1 MSASHTTGRGRPV
14 HDPGAPERIH
24 VLVDRQGRLTGWSPA
39 AEKLLGYPEEAVRGR
54 PALGLLADP
63 AVDGRPPGPGEDY
76 AVSLRRRD
84 GGVVRCRLAVR
95 PQGVGD
101 KGSGWE
107 VLLAPLEQD
116 GTGAAGQDGTP
127 ELERALLETLFTL
140 SPVGLFLLD
149 PQLRMIRFNP
159 AGEGMQGVSV
169 EEAVGR
175 RPTEVWTGVE
185 RVERVMAEVLAT
197 GRPAIGIEKRVRPP
211 GDPDHDHVYSAS
223 VFRLEDARGRILG
236 IADATVDVT
245 DRHLAHERLTVL
257 ARASSRI
264 GSTLD
269 ALDTARGLAEVSVPV
284 AADGVAVEV
293 LEEVLAGEDLTA
305 GPVRPG
311 AVLRRAAS
319 CFRDDRTSGTAAGH
333 EGPLPGAVAAE
344 VLADLEPRLVDPLS
358 SLGRKV
364 LRGMGNPTRGGEE
377 AHSLIVAPL
386 AAQDRALGL
395 AVFCR
400 WGGTRPFGSDDL
412 TLVAQLARR
421 TAESLDNARR
431 HLREH
436 NSLVAL
442 QHTLR
447 PGGLPPQ
454 QALEVAHNSV
464 SAGSGGDWVDAVP
477 LSGARVALVAGH
489 VPGRGIQSAA
499 AAGGLRAALQTLS
512 DLDLEPD
519 ELLARLDDMVRGTS
533 GANGHGGG
541 DGHLLAPGSGRSR
554 DGQLCGAT
562 CLYLIYDPLSRRCSA
577 SSAGH
582 PWPMVVHPDGTVWN
596 VRGPAGDALCCPG
609 APFGREDFEVPENS
623 RLVLYTPGLLQAER
637 AAEVGQPGQPGQGQ
651 AGRDGQAPTTG
662 QTGQRGQAM
671 GQGPED
677 PALRRLTELLSRSHG
692 SVQAMC
698 SALTDALLPP
708 HPRDDAAVL
717 VARTHELDPAHVA
730 SWDLP
735 SDPATVATARSLAA
749 RQLTAWGLAEKAFV
763 TELIVS
769 ELVTNAI
776 RYGKP
781 PVTLRLIRGHV
792 LTCEVSDGSSTSP
805 RLRHARTT
813 DEGGRGLLL
822 VARTSDRWGTRYTDD
837 GKIVWVEQSTTG

>member
-1 MSASHTTGRGRPV
+1 M
-14 HDPGAPERIH
+14 APERIH
-24 VLVDRQGRLTGWSPA
+24 VLVDRQGRLAGWSPA

-63 AVDGRPPGPGEDY
+63 AADGRPPGPAEDF

-95 PQGVGD
+95 PEGVGD
-101 KGSGWE
+101 EGSGWE
-107 VLLAPLEQD
+107 VLLAPLERD
-116 GTGAAGQDGTP
+116 ETGAAGQDGTP
-127 ELERALLETLFTL
+127 ELERALLETLFTR

-149 PQLRMIRFNP
+149 PQLRVIRFNP
-159 AGEGMQGVSV
+159 AGEGMQGASV

-175 RPTEVWTGVE
+175 RPTEVWAGVE
-185 RVERVMAEVLAT
+185 RVERVMEEVLAT

-236 IADATVDVT
+236 LADATVDVT

-311 AVLRRAAS
+311 AVLRRATS

-333 EGPLPGAVAAE
+333 EGPLPAAVAAE
-344 VLADLEPRLVDPLS
+344 VLADLEPRPVDPLS

-364 LRGMGNPTRGGEE
+364 LRGMGNPTRGGQE

-400 WGGTRPFGSDDL
+400 WGEARPFGPDDL

-454 QALEVAHNSV
+454 QALEVAHTSV

-533 GANGHGGG
+533 GGNGHGGS
-541 DGHLLAPGSGRSR
+541 DGRPPAPGSGRTGH
-554 DGQLCGAT
+554 GQLCGAT

-582 PWPMVVHPDGTVWN
+582 PWPLVVHPDGTVRT

-637 AAEVGQPGQPGQGQ
+637 TWQVGH
-651 AGRDGQAPTTG
+651 A
-662 QTGQRGQAM
+662 GQAM
-671 GQGPED
+671 GQGPDD
-677 PALRRLTELLSRSHG
+677 PALQRLTGLLTRSHG

-749 RQLTAWGLAEKAFV
+749 RQLTAWDLTEAAFV

-837 GKIVWVEQSTTG
+837 GKIVWVEQSTV